1 MQGIYNYI
9 PEYNPVSKDTLM
21 LLFVF
26 AICATSNVISPVKFI
41 IIIIIIIIIICER
54 NSTSTEFN
62 GPMFILLFCFSS
74 YPCHTDFLC
83 CAAF

>member
-21 LLFVF
+21 QLFVF
-26 AICATSNVISPVKFI
+26 AICVTSNVISPVKC
-41 IIIIIIIIIICER
+41 IIIIIICER

-62 GPMFILLFCFSS
+62 GPMFILLFCFSL

-83 CAAF
+83 CASFQSS